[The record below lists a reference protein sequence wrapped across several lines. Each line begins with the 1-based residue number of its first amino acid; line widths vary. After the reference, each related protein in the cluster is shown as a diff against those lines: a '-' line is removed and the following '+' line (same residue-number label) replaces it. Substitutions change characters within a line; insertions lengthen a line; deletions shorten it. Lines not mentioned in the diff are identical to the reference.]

1 MKTFRAF
8 LAKQLGLPSG
18 WFGRLL
24 LRLLNRKNALMN
36 DLVLSELQLQS
47 GSRILEIGFGGGDL
61 IEKLV
66 KTGLPAQIVGVERSP
81 DALKVCQDRFQRL
94 IQQETIKLHLADA
107 AALPFLNQAFDRICT
122 VNTLYFWSDPTQ
134 VLLECYRVLIPGSTL
149 VIGYT
154 SKTYLEQQKL
164 TQHGFVAYEVD
175 EVEMMMSRAGFT
187 QIKTVFS
194 NSDRQKFFC
203 TSGVTKSVSNK
214 FKAIPHR

>member
-8 LAKQLGLPSG
+8 LAEQLGLPSG
-18 WFGRLL
+18 WFGQLL
-24 LRLLNRKNALMN
+24 LRLLNRRNALMN

-61 IEKLV
+61 IGKLV

-94 IQQETIKLHLADA
+94 IQQGAIEIHLADA
-107 AALPFLNQAFDRICT
+107 AALPFSDRSFNQICT
-122 VNTLYFWSDPTQ
+122 VNTLYFWSDAPQ
-134 VLLECYRVLIPGSTL
+134 VLIECYRVLIPGSTL

-154 SKTYLEQQKL
+154 SKTYLEQKKL
-164 TQHGFVAYEVD
+164 AQHGFAIYEVT

-187 QIKTVFS
+187 QIKTVS
-194 NSDRQKFFC
+194 GNSSHQEFFC
-203 TSGVTKSVSNK
+203 TSGVTR
-214 FKAIPHR
+214 FLI